1 MAGEMKK
8 RNSNHCGVIENESYW
23 EVQLEHFDVRGTD
36 EGLETPSVHQN
47 DFVEAM
53 SNPFGGIAELHRKDV
68 LGSVFSDGFRPV

>member
-8 RNSNHCGVIENESYW
+8 RNSNHCEVIENESYW
-23 EVQLEHFDVRGTD
+23 EAQLEHFDVRGTD
-36 EGLETPSVHQN
+36 EGLETLSVHQN

-53 SNPFGGIAELHRKDV
+53 SNPFGGIAEPLRKDI